1 MVGAGAVLPS
11 DARFGGHSVP
21 QGLALQL
28 ALHFA
33 YVHESG
39 DEVTSASWVLRLM
52 KRRILRRADRS
63 DGSTTGGA
71 GGEQAGTQ
79 AWSTTATAMAG
90 PTRTGRPPGSGRA
103 KRPSGGNPGRAGR
116 RAAAGGRLPA
126 VVREQHLEELLAAL
140 RLPNIWA
147 LFEAIG
153 RDELPGSTADER
165 TEIRHLA
172 ACVVLDALQVGG
184 VPLPVA
190 MPTPETLIRAAEDA
204 VHDFG

>member
-1 MVGAGAVLPS
+1 MASKQARKRGAPRRQPWRDLPEPGDLLVAVGRNDLPGATPAERGAV
-11 DARFGGHSVP
+11 RR
-21 QGLALQL
+21 LA
-28 ALHFA
+28 AA
-33 YVHESG
+33 YLLWYAERYG
-39 DEVTSASWVLRLM
+39 QFPP
-52 KRRILRRADRS
+52 
-63 DGSTTGGA
+63 GA
-71 GGEQAGTQ
+71 AGTIDEQ
-79 AWSTTATAMAG
+79 IE
-90 PTRTGRPPGSGRA
+90 RA
-103 KRPSGGNPGRAGR
+103 EDYVRQNPGGPPSRE
-116 RAAAGGRLPA
+116 
-126 VVREQHLEELLAAL
+126 VRQVAEQHLEELLAAL